1 MRPPGRGRQANGKRT
16 AIGVGQ
22 YRRVKKAGSILAL
35 SSLLL
40 AAGCSASADDGTIE
54 SDDSQSTEAAEPE
67 EAEAAALPD
76 IDPPL
81 EFGEVHE
88 VPRPSLHQTRDG
100 LLYGAYLVEDNSI
113 QPRDEDTVVSY
124 SLATG
129 ETVTEAALD
138 DASVPAD
145 AEASSHL
152 ETVFA
157 PSEDGMLLVRIFSY
171 VPPVTGSEAEQ
182 ETILV
187 QAFHAEDGSV
197 AWTQELE
204 SWNRGVNPFLTVH
217 ETDAEHI
224 VLAWGAHN
232 EQTRSH
238 VLDTSTGD
246 SVWISDEIRA
256 VAAEGEIL
264 AAFEA
269 GDDLDRDGDHPAGML
284 VNLNTDE
291 TLWSHEFESGINIE
305 SHNFGDGLVKF
316 TADITGQYGD
326 ESDEYVVVDA
336 AAGEPV
342 FESTQSAGA
351 LFCKFDR
358 ESPMVCYDNQGTVFA
373 IDSTTGE
380 VLWDDESIGA
390 ERELPSRINLL
401 YKGVIYAEYTGGARP
416 PLALDART
424 SEDLAFE
431 LPTDLLEV
439 GPGYALAEGYD
450 DLEQKAFLEIHLATG

>member
-1 MRPPGRGRQANGKRT
+1 M
-16 AIGVGQ
+16 
-22 YRRVKKAGSILAL
+22 KKAGSILVL

-40 AAGCSASADDGTIE
+40 AAGCSSSDDATIE
-54 SDDSQSTEAAEPE
+54 SEDSQSSEATEPEGTEAT
-67 EAEAAALPD
+67 AALPD

-81 EFGEVHE
+81 EFGEAHA

-100 LLYGAYLVEDNSI
+100 LLYGAYLVGDNTI
-113 QPRDEDTVVSY
+113 QTRVEDTIVSY

-171 VPPVTGSEAEQ
+171 VPPVTGSEAAR

-187 QAFHAEDGSV
+187 QAFHAEDGSA

-232 EQTRSH
+232 EPTRSH

-246 SVWISDEIRA
+246 SVWTSDEIRA

-284 VNLNTDE
+284 VDLNTDE

-373 IDSTTGE
+373 IDSATGE

-390 ERELPSRINLL
+390 ERELPSQINLL

-424 SEDLAFE
+424 SEDLVPE
-431 LPTDLLEV
+431 LPIDLIEV

-450 DLEQKAFLEIHLATG
+450 DLEQKALLEIHLATG